1 MKFHLVILLS
11 ILNKTLDTICLFIIQ
26 LTLMYKFI
34 GRFFNCIAKFYLSS
48 VFEQLKDLLFLF
60 TEFIAALTADG
71 LEHCRNQSYS
81 GVIHT

>member
-1 MKFHLVILLS
+1 MFIHHTININVSIYRKIL
-11 ILNKTLDTICLFIIQ
+11 Q
-26 LTLMYKFI
+26 LY
-34 GRFFNCIAKFYLSS
+34 AKFYLSS
-48 VFEQLKDLLFLF
+48 VFEQLKDLLFHF